1 MNEYTAGNAV
11 QKKYR
16 KLDKLVKRGK
26 EDLEKWKTCQNG
38 KVYTVIAVFTL
49 EVQDEQI
56 VWTEK
61 SSDGL

>member
-26 EDLEKWKTCQNG
+26 EDLEKWKTCPEWQGIYCNSRFHTRSTRRTNRVDG
-38 KVYTVIAVFTL
+38 K
-49 EVQDEQI
+49 I
-56 VWTEK
+56 V
-61 SSDGL
+61 